1 MEAATRPATKPV
13 SGANASASATVNAG
27 MNANASANMTTG
39 ASGAMNANGCGN
51 GNGSLPCPCA
61 LLAFPYIPMQENDP
75 PRYSQDDAMRAGTLF
90 PGLNLPF
97 HKEIRSRFPAA
108 NTALSELMALD
119 FAIQELGLYLT
130 THADDSEVLE
140 LYWSYVRMGRQG
152 RERYVEQYGP
162 LSETD
167 ITPGSFKWLNDPWP
181 WDLGGND

>member
-1 MEAATRPATKPV
+1 MEAATRPASKPAT
-13 SGANASASATVNAG
+13 GANASASAT
-27 MNANASANMTTG
+27 ANA
-39 ASGAMNANGCGN
+39 AMNANGTAMGAGACGVM
-51 GNGSLPCPCA
+51 NGSLPGVCA
-61 LLAFPYIPMQENDP
+61 PMVFPYIPMQENDP

-119 FAIQELGLYLT
+119 FAIQEMGLYLT
-130 THADDSEVLE
+130 THRDDSEALE
-140 LYWSYVRMGRQG
+140 LYWSYVRLGKQG
-152 RERYVEQYGP
+152 RERYIEQYGP

-181 WDLGGND
+181 WEMEGND